1 MCLLMALGLTS
12 AVADEVTITGRVLG
26 PGDEAV
32 AGATVRVLYYLGPL
46 AEPQVAEGTSNADG
60 SLAVSFDDDSP
71 EPRYR
76 VAASADGF
84 SMGSRMVAA
93 GEVAEI
99 RLSDREQ
106 LVRGRVVD
114 GAGNSIGGAEVWL
127 NAAIGDPIGR
137 EDFPPVGRPLAPL
150 ALTGADGR
158 FVLHGLPTGL
168 REVALGV
175 DAAGFGGWRGGDA
188 DMLPVTQ
195 EATIVLQAEAVIAGH
210 ALADGEPVAGVRV
223 IALNQRDLPRGDG
236 QAVTDADGRYE
247 IHGLWP
253 SSYDVMVGAPDAWTA
268 PAVQGLAAGAGERV
282 DGVDLALVRS
292 VRVDLTLM
300 ASDTGEAVTE
310 ARLSATSPARPGT
323 SAQSHSA
330 QADGSGR
337 LTLFLPP
344 GEAALTCVLWGARRR
359 GELAPEAVEVPA
371 ELAGER
377 MAVAVTV
384 RPALVLAGT
393 VVGPDGQPAEGAT
406 VLVHALGED
415 TDVRAVT
422 DGEGRFS
429 MRSWESVLRELRC
442 MAWVPDE
449 SSVGFTR
456 PQRGAE
462 DVHMALR
469 PAAALVLRAEDLEGN
484 PVPGVEM
491 TVGEFVALDGTRSA
505 AYPLPITWA
514 SDEQGVLRMAPL
526 PSGVRLMPHV
536 GQTVYGMIPDERYTE
551 TFRKLQ
557 PLTLDPG
564 ETRDLGTIV
573 LASGQRALSG
583 VVLRDG
589 EPEAEAWVMA
599 AAKGLDEPLLERS
612 DGQGRFE
619 VAGLPPVGEVTVIAL
634 DERMQVAAGAL
645 LEGDVAAPLSLELR
659 PLASVEGRVIGADG
673 RPVEGA
679 RVSLSVPGAT
689 TSGAG
694 AGPGVTST
702 VAQADAEGRW
712 RVDGLIAGFE
722 YRIALAEAMFDGGP
736 FRAVSGTEVS
746 IRPDGEAE
754 PLVVDIDLRPRAEE

>member
-1 MCLLMALGLTS
+1 MCLVMTLSPVIVA
-12 AVADEVTITGRVLG
+12 ADEVTLTGRVLG

-60 SLAVSFDDDSP
+60 GFALSFDDDTA

-76 VAASADGF
+76 VAASAEGF
-84 SMGSRMVAA
+84 SMGSRMAAA
-93 GEVAEI
+93 GEPAEI
-99 RLSDREQ
+99 RLADREQ

-114 GAGNSIGGAEVWL
+114 GAGNPIGGAEVWL
-127 NAAIGDPIGR
+127 NAAIGDPIGE
-137 EDFPPVGRPLAPL
+137 EDLPAVGRPLAPL
-150 ALTGADGR
+150 AVTDADGR
-158 FVLHGLPTGL
+158 FALHGLPTGL
-168 REVALGV
+168 REVALAV

-188 DMLPVTQ
+188 GMVPVTQ
-195 EATIVLQAEAVIAGH
+195 EAAIVLQPEAVIAGS
-210 ALADGEPVAGVRV
+210 ALADGEPVAGVLVMARS
-223 IALNQRDLPRGDG
+223 QRDLPRGEG
-236 QAVTDADGRYE
+236 QAVTGADGRYE

-253 SSYDVMVGAPDAWTA
+253 SSYDVMVGAPDEWTA
-268 PAVQGLAAGAGERV
+268 PAAQGIAVQAGERV
-282 DGVDLALVRS
+282 DGVDPALVRS
-292 VRVDLTLM
+292 VRVDLTLT
-300 ASDTGEAVTE
+300 AADTGEALTQ
-310 ARLSATSPARPGT
+310 ARLSATSPARPVT
-323 SAQSHSA
+323 ATERHSA

-344 GEAALTCVLWGARRR
+344 GEATLTCMLWGERQR
-359 GELAPEAVEVPA
+359 GELEPVTVEAPA
-371 ELAGER
+371 ELSGGR
-377 MAVAVTV
+377 MEVEVTL

-393 VVGPDGQPAEGAT
+393 VAGPDGRPVEGAT
-406 VLVHALGED
+406 VMVQALGRE

-429 MRSWESVLRELRC
+429 MRSWESVLQELRC

-462 DVHMALR
+462 DVHIALR
-469 PAAALVLRAEDLEGN
+469 PAAVLVLRLEDLEGN

-491 TVGEFVALDGTRSA
+491 TVGQFVSLDGTRSA

-514 SDEQGVLRMAPL
+514 SDEQGVLRMGPL

-557 PLTLDPG
+557 PLTLEAG

-589 EPEAEAWVMA
+589 EPEAEAWVLA

-612 DGQGRFE
+612 DEQGRFE
-619 VAGLPPVGEVTVIAL
+619 FAGLPPVGEVTVIAL

-645 LEGDVAAPLSLELR
+645 LEGDVAAPLALDLK
-659 PLASVEGRVIGADG
+659 PLASVEGTVIGADG

-694 AGPGVTST
+694 AGPGVIST
-702 VAQADAEGRW
+702 VAQADAQGRW
-712 RVDGLIAGFE
+712 RVDGLIAGLE
-722 YRIALAEAMFDGGP
+722 YRIALAESLDDGP
-736 FRAVSGTEVS
+736 FRAVPGTDTT

-754 PLVVDIDLRPRAEE
+754 PFVVDIDLRPRGER